1 LFRLFFVKT
10 PQSLE
15 QKRDSA
21 LTLSV
26 RPLKVILNFEHN
38 ASTTRPVAGTMGDG
52 EVEVTA

>member
-1 LFRLFFVKT
+1 MKT
-10 PQSLE
+10 PRSLE